1 MTPEQRAI
9 IAAAE
14 KDGVSPIEKDAR
26 LIVHGMVNATRDQMR
41 KYQVGYDKMGEAQQ
55 DAVIA
60 DLTAAYDELAITI
73 ARALASAG
81 SPAVVMTC
89 KKLEVSN
96 GTFTGIVKSDQ
107 PFYNDLISKVQDKG
121 EVVVALYE
129 RQYRDGMETIKGDKD
144 QRALP
149 LDDEPA
155 KPTKGKRA
163 SAETGSATSASAL
176 AKKATELPPKLLEYA
191 RAFIDNQ
198 QVVTVSGVQNH
209 LKIGAVKAG
218 AVLEQM
224 EVEGRVKFVGDSKSG
239 EYQKVHTSKTSATK
253 RTIKHKDGELIT
265 TDDGSDPF
273 EGLDDPEDWSEVLES
288 PKSEDGVLSFDG
300 DDDQTEEPG
309 DAQPVAQ
316 ILTDEIFGKV
326 KAEVLKTKRVSS
338 GALSIKFCLDDEI
351 VEQAIQRL
359 EMEGV
364 ISEENEAGVRTV
376 NEAE

>member
-55 DAVIA
+55 DAVIG
-60 DLTAAYDELAITI
+60 DLTAAYEELAITI

-81 SPAVVMTC
+81 SPAVIMTC
-89 KKLEVSN
+89 KKLEVST

-107 PFYNDLISKVQDKG
+107 TFYNELISKVQDKG

-144 QRALP
+144 QKSLP
-149 LDDEPA
+149 LDDEPK
-155 KPTKGKRA
+155 KPAGKGKERT
-163 SAETGSATSASAL
+163 SAATGSATSAAAL
-176 AKKATELPPKLLEYA
+176 AKTATNLPAKLLEDA

-224 EVEGRVKFVGDSKSG
+224 ESEGRVKFVGDSKSG
-239 EYQKVHTSKTSATK
+239 EYQKVHTANLAPT
-253 RTIKHKDGELIT
+253 GEAAET
-265 TDDGSDPF
+265 GASGGDSGDAAPTG
-273 EGLDDPEDWSEVLES
+273 GA
-288 PKSEDGVLSFDG
+288 LSFDG
-300 DDDQTEEPG
+300 DEEESG
-309 DAQPVAQ
+309 DGQPVVQ
-316 ILTDEIFGKV
+316 VLNDEIYAKV
-326 KAEVLKTKRVSS
+326 QAEVLKTKRVSA
-338 GALSIKFCLDDEI
+338 GALSVKLGLDDEV

-359 EMEGV
+359 ELEGV
-364 ISEENEAGVRTV
+364 ISEENEAGVRTI
-376 NEAE
+376 NATE

>member
-155 KPTKGKRA
+155 KPAKGKRA

-176 AKKATELPPKLLEYA
+176 AKKATDLPPKLLEDA

-239 EYQKVHTSKTSATK
+239 EYQKVHTANLAPTGSAN
-253 RTIKHKDGELIT
+253 
-265 TDDGSDPF
+265 
-273 EGLDDPEDWSEVLES
+273 ES
-288 PKSEDGVLSFDG
+288 AVGADKSGDSAPTGLSFDG
-300 DDDQTEEPG
+300 DDDQAEEPG

-326 KAEVLKTKRVSS
+326 KTEVLKTKRVSS
-338 GALSIKFCLDDEI
+338 GALSVKFSLDDEI

-376 NEAE
+376 CEAE